1 MTKTK
6 TKPKTKAKPKQ
17 RKVGRPS
24 IYTPKLRDEICSRLA
39 EGMSLRKICKSEDMP
54 TTGTVCR
61 WIAEDSE
68 FSEQYAKAREAQA
81 ETMADEILDIAD
93 EVPPM
98 NPVTGAYDSGA
109 VNHTRLR
116 IDARKWVAAKLLPK
130 KYGDK
135 VSMEHSGKI
144 GLEDLIT
151 GASDEPA
158 SH

>member
-1 MTKTK
+1 MTKSK
-6 TKPKTKAKPKQ
+6 TKPKTKAKSEQ
-17 RKVGRPS
+17 RKVGRPT

-39 EGMSLRKICKSEDMP
+39 EGMSLRNICKSE
-54 TTGTVCR
+54 
-61 WIAEDSE
+61 
-68 FSEQYAKAREAQA
+68 EQYTKAREAQA

-93 EVPPM
+93 EIPPM

-151 GASDEPA
+151 GAI
-158 SH
+158 